1 MSVGRLILVVG
12 PSGAGKDTLLD
23 AARVAL
29 IEDKRF
35 RFPRRV
41 ITRPA
46 DAGGEDHEPATA
58 AAFAARDFALRW
70 QAHGLSY
77 GIPTGIAAD
86 LAAGCCVV
94 ANVSRGVIVAAA
106 ARFPVGV
113 IQVIAPPAL
122 LAARLAARGRE
133 DVADHAAR
141 LARDVALP
149 AGVEVVAVVN
159 DSTPAAG
166 AARFLAALLSLAEA
180 DAAPGGTVRP
190 APPR

>member
-1 MSVGRLILVVG
+1 MPAGRLILVVG
-12 PSGAGKDTLLD
+12 PSGAGKDTLLA
-23 AARVAL
+23 AARATL
-29 IEDKRF
+29 AADARF

-46 DAGGEDHEPATA
+46 DAGGEDHEPATMA
-58 AAFAARDFALRW
+58 DFASRDFALQW

-77 GIPTGIAAD
+77 GIPSAIAAD

-94 ANVSRGVIVAAA
+94 ANVSRAVIAAAA

-113 IQVIAPPAL
+113 ILVTAPPAL

-133 DVADHAAR
+133 DAADRAAR

-149 AGVEVVAVVN
+149 AGVAVVRVAN
-159 DSTPAAG
+159 DATPAAG
-166 AARFLAALLSLAEA
+166 AARFLAALLSLAGA
-180 DAAPGGTVRP
+180 DAAPGGTAPRARP
-190 APPR
+190 R